1 MPRDAAS
8 LDPAIPDTALVDLRL
23 IEPNIALV
31 TLNRPEAR
39 NAITAETAAALE
51 AVVDRIEAD
60 PDIRV
65 AIITGAGGKAFCSGA
80 DLRQVARGG
89 LGAMFTAR
97 GGFAGFVH
105 ANRTK
110 PWIAAV
116 EGFALAG
123 GCEIAL
129 ACDLLVATSGSSFG
143 LPEVTRGLIAS
154 AGGLYRLPRSL
165 PRSIALELILTGEA
179 IGAPRAFDLGVINR
193 LAPDGQVVEVAL
205 ELARRI
211 AACAPLAVRESLAV
225 ARASYDEEEVELR
238 RRGDEAQLRLEKT
251 ADFAEGSLAFTQKRA
266 PHWLGR

>member
-1 MPRDAAS
+1 MPDDQPATGPAS
-8 LDPAIPDTALVDLRL
+8 ALVGLRL
-23 IEPNIALV
+23 VEPNIALV
-31 TLNRPEAR
+31 TLDRPEAR
-39 NAITAETAAALE
+39 NAITAAVSRALE
-51 AVVDRIEAD
+51 AVVDYVEAN

-80 DLRQVARGG
+80 DLEEVAGGG

-116 EGFALAG
+116 EGYALAG

-129 ACDLLVATSGSSFG
+129 ACDLLVASPESSFG
-143 LPEVTRGLIAS
+143 LPEVRRGLIAS

-179 IGAPRAFDLGVINR
+179 MGAERAFDLGVVNR
-193 LAPDGQVVEVAL
+193 LAPAGSVLDAGL
-205 ELARRI
+205 ELARKI
-211 AACAPLAVRESLAV
+211 AACAPLAIRESLAV
-225 ARASYDEEEVELR
+225 ARASYDEEEAELR

-251 ADFAEGSLAFTQKRA
+251 ADFTEGAMAFTEKRA
-266 PHWLGR
+266 PRWLGR